1 MRYLLILDLLV
12 KKGVN
17 LFTSLWDLVF
27 RKNVF
32 MEELYSLPV
41 RVLTYSML
49 CRALTGFF
57 LTLRQKVGCQKIAQ
71 SCVSLFKDGLTEAG
85 DKIEDLG
92 GIN

>member
-1 MRYLLILDLLV
+1 MGL
-12 KKGVN
+12 
-17 LFTSLWDLVF
+17 SLQKSCLHG
-27 RKNVF
+27 
-32 MEELYSLPV
+32 ELYSLPV
-41 RVLTYSML
+41 SILTYSML